1 MPKTK
6 PPRNPVKQKPVS
18 TDKPLT
24 AQQRAFVKARAEGD
38 TVTNSI
44 IRAGYTGPLAKQRGF
59 QTQSIPAVQAALET
73 ERAAFRVAAQTTKEE
88 VMQMHKDAFD
98 MARLLAEP
106 ATMVSAAREI
116 GKLCGYYEPKKID
129 ISLNVNGSVR
139 LDQMSKM
146 SDAELLKII
155 EGGSFAAANDAP
167 TLGMD

>member
-6 PPRNPVKQKPVS
+6 PSRNPVKQKAVV
-18 TDKPLT
+18 TNKPLT
-24 AQQRAFVKARAEGD
+24 AQQRAFVKARAQGD
-38 TVTNSI
+38 TITNAV
-44 IRAGYTGPLAKQRGF
+44 IRAGYTGNLAKQRGHQL
-59 QTQSIPAVQAALET
+59 QTIPAVAAALEK
-73 ERAAFRVAAQTTKEE
+73 EREAYRIAAQTTKEE
-88 VMQMHKDAFD
+88 VMQMHKEAFD
-98 MARLLAEP
+98 MAKLLSEP

-155 EGGSFAAANDAP
+155 EGGSLAVDAP
-167 TLGMD
+167 ALGMD